1 MFSSGASHVSGP
13 KWGANISAVEVK
25 IRNIFNMSQLFFFTS
40 IEITLLSRPMKMKI
54 LFVTLAFYGILF
66 SAVAQTP
73 QLKNE
78 NDSLSYF
85 IGASIGESLM
95 QSNLSSLSVELLAKG
110 LKDQLNGSCQL
121 SQQEVQMYIQNV
133 LLIREAANSKVAIK
147 AGEDFLSANEKRPG
161 VVKTP
166 SGLQYE
172 VIKMGTGEKPA
183 AEDNVTVHYHG
194 TLIDGTVF
202 DSSVDRGE
210 PASFGLNQVIPGW
223 TEGVQ
228 LMNVGSKYKFYIPYS
243 LGYGE
248 QGAGG
253 VIKPYSTLIFEV
265 ELISINK

>member
-1 MFSSGASHVSGP
+1 
-13 KWGANISAVEVK
+13 
-25 IRNIFNMSQLFFFTS
+25 MSQKFFSFWF
-40 IEITLLSRPMKMKI
+40 EIILLSRPMKKKFLLLTMTA
-54 LFVTLAFYGILF
+54 FVIRNLALAQGSTLE
-66 SAVAQTP
+66 
-73 QLKNE
+73 NE

-95 QSNLSSLSVELLAKG
+95 QSNLKDLSIELLAKG
-110 LKDQLNGSCQL
+110 IQDQLNGACKFN
-121 SQQEVQMYIQNV
+121 QQEIQMYIQNV
-133 LLIREAANSKVAIK
+133 LVIREAENSKVIIK
-147 AGEDFLSANEKRPG
+147 AGEDYLAANEKRPG

-172 VIKMGTGEKPA
+172 VIKLGVGEKPK

-210 PASFGLNQVIPGW
+210 PASFSLNQVIPGW

-228 LMNVGSKYKFYIPYS
+228 LMNTGSKYKFYIPYS

-253 VIKPYSTLIFEV
+253 IIKPYSTLIFEV

>member
-1 MFSSGASHVSGP
+1 
-13 KWGANISAVEVK
+13 
-25 IRNIFNMSQLFFFTS
+25 
-40 IEITLLSRPMKMKI
+40 MK
-54 LFVTLAFYGILF
+54 LCFL
-66 SAVAQTP
+66 AVAIHGLFLNALSQNPT
-73 QLKNE
+73 LKNE

-85 IGASIGESLM
+85 IGASIGESLS
-95 QSNLSSLSVELLAKG
+95 QSNLSSLSIELLAMG
-110 LKDQLNGSCQL
+110 LKDQLNGMCKFN
-121 SQQEVQMYIQNV
+121 QQEVQMYIQNV
-133 LLIREAANSKVAIK
+133 LMIREAANSKGSIK
-147 AGEDFLSANEKRPG
+147 AGEDFLAANEKRPG

-172 VIKMGTGEKPA
+172 VIKMGTGDKPA

-194 TLIDGTVF
+194 TLIDGAVF

-210 PASFGLNQVIPGW
+210 PASFSLNQVIPGW

-228 LMNVGSKYKFYIPYS
+228 LMNPGSKYKFYIPYS

-253 VIKPYSTLIFEV
+253 IIKPYSTLIFEV

>member
-1 MFSSGASHVSGP
+1 MKKKTSLFTAALFGLFMSSYAQGP
-13 KWGANISAVEVK
+13 V
-25 IRNIFNMSQLFFFTS
+25 
-40 IEITLLSRPMKMKI
+40 
-54 LFVTLAFYGILF
+54 
-66 SAVAQTP
+66 
-73 QLKNE
+73 LKTE

-85 IGASIGESLM
+85 IGASIGESLK
-95 QSNLSSLSVELLAKG
+95 QSNLIALNLELLSSG
-110 LKDQLNGSCQL
+110 LRDQINGACRNNQE
-121 SQQEVQMYIQNV
+121 EVQMFIQNV
-133 LLIREAANSKVAIK
+133 LMRKEAENSKVAIK
-147 AGEDFLSANEKRPG
+147 VGEDFLAANEKRPG

-172 VIKMGTGEKPA
+172 VIKMGSGDKPK

-228 LMNVGSKYKFYIPYS
+228 LMNPGSKYKFYIPHN
-243 LGYGE
+243 LAYGE

-253 VIKPYSTLIFEV
+253 IIKPYSTLIFEV
-265 ELISINK
+265 ELITINK